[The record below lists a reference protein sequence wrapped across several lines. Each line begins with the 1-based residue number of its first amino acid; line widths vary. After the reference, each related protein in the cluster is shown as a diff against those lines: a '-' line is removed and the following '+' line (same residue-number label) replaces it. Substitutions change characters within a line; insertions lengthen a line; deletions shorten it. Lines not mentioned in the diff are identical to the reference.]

1 MTDLSIAMMPSPTP
15 GNSLAAEAAPVV
27 VRPSR
32 DEDLGAM
39 LDIYRRHIARG
50 VEPAFAH
57 DPEAPQPDDIKRRR
71 RNMRKHR
78 LPHLVADRNGSV
90 VGYAYAMVFRKK
102 AGLSLHGEALDLCA
116 GDVPLDLCLSCHS
129 PFRRM
134 EKRDALIDRRDVKFV
149 GNGMARIIGSVF
161 ALGHHDLLM
170 MHVLVGD
177 LLEQMMDAV

>member
-1 MTDLSIAMMPSPTP
+1 MTDSANARMSDPASDH
-15 GNSLAAEAAPVV
+15 AFAAPVL
-27 VRPSR
+27 VRSSR
-32 DEDLGAM
+32 DEDVNAM

-90 VGYAYAMVFRKK
+90 VGYAYAMGFRKK

-149 GNGMARIIGSVF
+149 GKRDGAHNRFCVRAWASRSAHDARPRR
-161 ALGHHDLLM
+161 
-170 MHVLVGD
+170 
-177 LLEQMMDAV
+177 